1 MDNFSWGWI
10 ILGLALTV
18 LCPGVLYILWDYYKE
33 REWRKKNPDE
43 WIYQEGLRRGFYKEP
58 KKTNK
63 RNLME

>member
-1 MDNFSWGWI
+1 MDIAFNV
-10 ILGLALTV
+10 ILGTGLFVFLSIV
-18 LCPGVLYILWDYYKE
+18 LFFIWDNYKE
-33 REWRKKNPDE
+33 REWRKRNPDE

>member
-1 MDNFSWGWI
+1 MMANISLI
-10 ILGLALTV
+10 LLGLALTV
-18 LCPGVLYILWDYYKE
+18 LCPCVLFLLWDYYKE
-33 REWRKKNPDE
+33 REWRRNNKDE

>member
-1 MDNFSWGWI
+1 MMANISLI
-10 ILGLALTV
+10 LLGLALTV
-18 LCPGVLYILWDYYKE
+18 FCPCVLFLLWDYYKE
-33 REWRKKNPDE
+33 REWRKRNPDE